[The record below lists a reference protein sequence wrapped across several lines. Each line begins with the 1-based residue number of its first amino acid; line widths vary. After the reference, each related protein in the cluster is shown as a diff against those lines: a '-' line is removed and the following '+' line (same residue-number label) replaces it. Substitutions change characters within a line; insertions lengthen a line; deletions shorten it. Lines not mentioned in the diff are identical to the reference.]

1 MWLYSKIVFAFQAFR
16 TKLEQTWA
24 VLWPP
29 LCEAP
34 DLPVCKPVPLLW
46 IKNNIQYLSGII
58 TEKNKK
64 IKIYYKYP
72 ACIQEA
78 ITLTVREMAYH
89 SKKRKKD
96 TLV

>member
-1 MWLYSKIVFAFQAFR
+1 M
-16 TKLEQTWA
+16 
-24 VLWPP
+24 
-29 LCEAP
+29 
-34 DLPVCKPVPLLW
+34 CKPVPLLW
-46 IKNNIQYLSGII
+46 IKNIIHYLCGVK
-58 TEKNKK
+58 TEKKEK
-64 IKIYYKYP
+64 EKIYYKYP